1 MSAVSTDTG
10 PFAMVP
16 EWLLFSGVSG
26 NAVKL
31 FATLHRFENAKT
43 EGVYPSRKTLAG
55 LMQVSADTVDRA
67 LKELITA
74 GAVTTEARFSEEGDR
89 TSNLY
94 HLHFLRQGSRESAA
108 TGSRESAA
116 TGSRTDA
123 AVTKEDLN
131 ERRLNETPPS
141 EVVRTRAKRA
151 VLTPS
156 ERQTLVEEFA
166 DLGDVGDRIDAA
178 LNHRA
183 VDKCK
188 NEYLYVR
195 NWLRRERQ
203 WATERGQRSGKP
215 AKPTPVFPGVTDAY
229 TDAFAV
235 SLWIVRDGKD
245 AWLLEHQEAIAAE
258 AKRRGLSGTEEIMDM
273 INGVVP
279 A

>member
-1 MSAVSTDTG
+1 MLVLLALADIADDEGRCYPGIKSLAAKTRLSPRAVQYNIAALVASGDLRIDAPRGSQYGTNLYVVNVSEHGETLGDAKIASRNQLREG
-10 PFAMVP
+10 DAKSAMVTQP
-16 EWLLFSGVSG
+16 IACPVTQPIACNTSVDTSDLKTSVDTSG
-26 NAVKL
+26 K
-31 FATLHRFENAKT
+31 
-43 EGVYPSRKTLAG
+43 
-55 LMQVSADTVDRA
+55 
-67 LKELITA
+67 
-74 GAVTTEARFSEEGDR
+74 
-89 TSNLY
+89 
-94 HLHFLRQGSRESAA
+94 
-108 TGSRESAA
+108 
-116 TGSRTDA
+116 
-123 AVTKEDLN
+123 
-131 ERRLNETPPS
+131 
-141 EVVRTRAKRA
+141 RTRAKRA

-156 ERQTLVEEFA
+156 ERQTLVDEFA

>member
-1 MSAVSTDTG
+1 MQRSA
-10 PFAMVP
+10 P
-16 EWLLFSGVSG
+16 
-26 NAVKL
+26 
-31 FATLHRFENAKT
+31 R
-43 EGVYPSRKTLAG
+43 PS
-55 LMQVSADTVDRA
+55 VDPSV
-67 LKELITA
+67 EPS
-74 GAVTTEARFSEEGDR
+74 VE
-89 TSNLY
+89 
-94 HLHFLRQGSRESAA
+94 
-108 TGSRESAA
+108 
-116 TGSRTDA
+116 
-123 AVTKEDLN
+123 
-131 ERRLNETPPS
+131 PS
-141 EVVRTRAKRA
+141 ERRTRAKRA
-151 VLTPS
+151 ALTPS

-166 DLGDVGDRIDAA
+166 DLGDVAERIDAA